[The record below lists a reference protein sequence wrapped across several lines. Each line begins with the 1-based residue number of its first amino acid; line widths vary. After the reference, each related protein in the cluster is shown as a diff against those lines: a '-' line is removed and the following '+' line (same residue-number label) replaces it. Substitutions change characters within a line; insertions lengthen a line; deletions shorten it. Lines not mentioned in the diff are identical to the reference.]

1 MKNIPIGSL
10 ITTYEAGYFV
20 LIRYEG
26 NQCVF
31 IKVATKTGVP
41 VNSKREMS
49 CDEHW
54 CHLVTKEQIAAIL
67 NNFNALYGMI
77 A

>member
-1 MKNIPIGSL
+1 MKNISIGSL

-20 LIRYEG
+20 LLRYEG

-31 IKVATKTGVP
+31 IKVATKTGTP

-49 CDEHW
+49 CDEQW
-54 CHLVTKEQIAAIL
+54 CHLVTKDQLHGIIT
-67 NNFNALYGMI
+67 NFRRLQEMVA
-77 A
+77 